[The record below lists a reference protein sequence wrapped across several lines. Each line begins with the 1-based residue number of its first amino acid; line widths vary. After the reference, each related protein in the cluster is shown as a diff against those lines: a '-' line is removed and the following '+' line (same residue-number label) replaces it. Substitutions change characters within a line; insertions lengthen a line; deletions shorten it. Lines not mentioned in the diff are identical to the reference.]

1 MEDPWNPQTREVA
14 DLLRELP
21 AEHARPGFTARVL
34 EELDAEPRRGPR
46 WSFRLA
52 PILEGWPARAATAV
66 AALLAIAI
74 SAGALIEWRGNDQ
87 KQRDALQARQTLQE
101 LRAEHGRLQ
110 QELRAMSEPPVVY
123 LGGDEK
129 VDYVLDLGKVGNA
142 EVVSSATP
150 AAYHVDTF

>member
-21 AEHARPGFTARVL
+21 EEHARPGFTARVL
-34 EELDAEPRRGPR
+34 EKLDAEPQRSPR

-52 PILEGWPARAATAV
+52 PALAV

-74 SAGALIEWRGNDQ
+74 SAGALIEWRGGVQ
-87 KQRDALQARQTLQE
+87 QHREAVQALKE
-101 LRAEHGRLQ
+101 LREEHGRLEA
-110 QELRAMSEPPVVY
+110 ELREMSEPPVVY

-150 AAYHVDTF
+150 AAYHTDTF

>member
-1 MEDPWNPQTREVA
+1 MEDPWNPQTRQVA

-21 AEHARPGFTARVL
+21 PEHARPGFTARVL
-34 EELDAEPRRGPR
+34 EQLDAKPRHASR
-46 WSFRLA
+46 WTFRLA
-52 PILEGWPARAATAV
+52 PAITVAV
-66 AALLAIAI
+66 LLAVAI
-74 SAGALIEWRGNDQ
+74 SAGALITWRGGDQ
-87 KQRDALQARQTLQE
+87 KQRDALQARRTLQE

-129 VDYVLDLGKVGNA
+129 VDYVLDLGNVGNA